1 MKLRNVLLLLFAF
14 AMLVATAQ
22 PASNPYKGTFVCKM
36 ARITLCLDAY
46 GENIEVPGLSFLGKT
61 NGYLSGTGVYG
72 IWMITN
78 CEKQGDALRIRL
90 SNDTGSDSQTVIFK
104 QVNDSI
110 FSYIAVGGN
119 VIKKVQHRKL
129 VKIEDT
135 LEFQLKK

>member
-36 ARITLCLDAY
+36 AQITLCLDAY

-72 IWMITN
+72 MWTVSYT
-78 CEKQGDALRIRL
+78 CLLYTSDAA
-90 SNDTGSDSQTVIFK
+90 D
-104 QVNDSI
+104 
-110 FSYIAVGGN
+110 
-119 VIKKVQHRKL
+119 
-129 VKIEDT
+129 E
-135 LEFQLKK
+135 

>member
-36 ARITLCLDAY
+36 AQITLYLDAY

-110 FSYIAVGGN
+110 FF
-119 VIKKVQHRKL
+119 L
-129 VKIEDT
+129 
-135 LEFQLKK
+135 